1 VRLITLVFTAAAIA
15 LPFSVHAQAP
25 TRDVIPS
32 VPAPRDPLPR
42 FTIAPRGGGLPPVGL
57 PLPPHGMRPAAGRPG
72 NPDRH
77 HRHGAVYT
85 YWPMTWFYAPPF
97 VVEPPPPPA
106 PEPEPVTPGRL
117 FLDIQPGGSQIFA
130 DGYYVGLAED
140 FGAQR
145 GGGLIDAG
153 IHRIDISATG
163 YEPVAV
169 EVRVT
174 PGQSITYRAALKALP
189 PPAAVPPS
197 TFYLIPG
204 CYMGNVP
211 PKDAHLP
218 PTCDPRLATTWKP

>member
-1 VRLITLVFTAAAIA
+1 MRLITLVFTAAAIA
-15 LPFSVHAQAP
+15 LPFTVHAQAP
-25 TRDVIPS
+25 ARDVIPS
-32 VPAPRDPLPR
+32 VQRRAIRCRVSRSRHAEADSRPWDCR
-42 FTIAPRGGGLPPVGL
+42 FHRMVCALRPGGRAIPTGTIATERC
-57 PLPPHGMRPAAGRPG
+57 
-72 NPDRH
+72 
-77 HRHGAVYT
+77 YS

-97 VVEPPPPPA
+97 VVEPPPQPA
-106 PEPEPVTPGRL
+106 PEPEPVPPGRL
-117 FLDIQPGGSQIFA
+117 FLDIQPGGAQIFA

-153 IHRIDISATG
+153 THRIDISATG

-169 EVRVT
+169 EMRVT

-218 PTCDPRLATTWKP
+218 PTCDHRLATTWKP